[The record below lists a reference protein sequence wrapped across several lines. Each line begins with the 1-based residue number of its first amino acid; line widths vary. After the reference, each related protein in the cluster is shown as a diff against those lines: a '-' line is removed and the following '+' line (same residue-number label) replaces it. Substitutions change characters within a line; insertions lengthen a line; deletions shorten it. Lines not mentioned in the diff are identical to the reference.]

1 MTEIPVVETEMPI
14 QKIEQEPEMV
24 TENTVI
30 ETELTD

>member
-24 TENTVI
+24 TEIPVV
-30 ETELTD
+30 ETEMTL